1 MIIMQVLLIVVA
13 AILFITLGFAA
24 FKNTGNVDSM
34 ADMNGYLQALQKRM
48 EQPGRMNP
56 EAERVQMEILQNSLK
71 AACGDEEISANEVLD
86 QSFRQ
91 TTALMRSLTAVE
103 DLENRAS
110 WIKLR
115 QLTIDFENQY
125 YRKFVYGDKLYAIK
139 SEAGK

>member
-1 MIIMQVLLIVVA
+1 
-13 AILFITLGFAA
+13 
-24 FKNTGNVDSM
+24 
-34 ADMNGYLQALQKRM
+34 
-48 EQPGRMNP
+48 MNP

-115 QLTIDFENQY
+115 QVTIDFENQY
-125 YRKFVYGDKLYAIK
+125 YRKFVYGDKLYAIR